1 MGRGYPGL
9 SMFSRY
15 FVMLAAAI
23 TLLGTSLS
31 SLAQASQT
39 QDERERPAARL
50 SAALG
55 GPLEAGMSPATGP
68 GNGILSDTVEPR
80 VGRAEA
86 YRREVARRARSRA
99 LLTSTR

>member
-1 MGRGYPGL
+1 
-9 SMFSRY
+9 MFSRY
-15 FVMLAAAI
+15 FVMWAAAI
-23 TLLGTSLS
+23 SLLGGAHF
-31 SLAQASQT
+31 AQAHNGH
-39 QDERERPAARL
+39 DLPGARL

-80 VGRAEA
+80 VSRAEA
-86 YRREVARRARSRA
+86 YRRKVARGAQNRA